1 MNVNWQ
7 GKKKLCTWRVLD
19 GRARMALLWATAA
32 SSLPSAAALRCAL
45 AAGGKHADRL
55 LSDLRGASANDPSA
69 ADRLIRKFLAA
80 SSKSAALNALS
91 SFLSL
96 SSPVALPVS
105 PRSPLSPLPPLTW
118 KPKLAAG
125 VVALLEKQ
133 GRCAEAETLT
143 LDAVSRS
150 KTHRD
155 LALFYC
161 DLIESFSEQGL
172 VQPVLETYARLREVP
187 FAGRRPYESMIKALC
202 LMGMPGEAEAKLKE
216 MASSGCKPSAF
227 EFRSVIQ
234 SYGRSGLFSEMRRVV
249 GSMEDAGLPIDTVC
263 VNVVLSCYGHHGELP
278 EMASWMRKM
287 RERGIG
293 LSIRTFNCVLNSC
306 PRVVSIASDAG
317 SLPLSMEELLQKLE
331 NESSS
336 RTEALLVQELTSS
349 SVVAG
354 ILEWSPSG
362 SKLDLHG
369 LHVAASYIILLKWMQ
384 ELRRRFREEDV
395 IPLEI
400 SVICGSGKHSER
412 RGRSPIKELVSEMMF
427 RTSSPMRIDTKN
439 HGRFAARGKAV
450 REWMC

>member
-1 MNVNWQ
+1 MCVNRQ
-7 GKKKLCTWRVLD
+7 GKLCTCRVLD

-32 SSLPSAAALRCAL
+32 SFSPSSAAFRCAL
-45 AAGGKHADRL
+45 AGRRKHADRL
-55 LSDLRGASANDPSA
+55 VSDLRGASADDPSA

-80 SSKSAALNALS
+80 SSKPAALHALS

-96 SSPVALPVS
+96 SSPFA
-105 PRSPLSPLPPLTW
+105 PPLYERISEASWFSW
-118 KPKLAAG
+118 KPKLAAT

-161 DLIESFSEQGL
+161 DLIECFSEQGL
-172 VQPVLETYARLREVP
+172 EQPVLETYARLREVP

-216 MASSGCKPSAF
+216 MASSGCKPSPF

-234 SYGRSGLFSEMRRVV
+234 SYGRSGLLSEIRRVV

-278 EMASWMRKM
+278 EMASWMTKM
-287 RERGIG
+287 REKGIG
-293 LSIRTFNCVLNSC
+293 FSIRTFNCVLNSC

-349 SVVAG
+349 SVLAD
-354 ILEWSPSG
+354 ISEWSPSG

-369 LHVAASYIILLKWMQ
+369 LHVAAAYIILLKWMQ
-384 ELRRRFREEDV
+384 ELRRRFQEEDV

-412 RGRSPIKELVSEMMF
+412 RGRSPIKDLVSEMMF
-427 RTSSPMRIDTKN
+427 RKSSPMRIDSKN
-439 HGRFAARGKAV
+439 PGRFVARGKAV
-450 REWMC
+450 WEWMC

>member
-1 MNVNWQ
+1 
-7 GKKKLCTWRVLD
+7 
-19 GRARMALLWATAA
+19 MALLWATAA
-32 SSLPSAAALRCAL
+32 SFSRSSAPLRCAL
-45 AAGGKHADRL
+45 AGRGKHADRL
-55 LSDLRGASANDPSA
+55 LSDLRGAPADDPSA

-80 SSKSAALNALS
+80 SSKSAALHALS
-91 SFLSL
+91 SFLAL
-96 SSPVALPVS
+96 SSPFA
-105 PRSPLSPLPPLTW
+105 PPLYERISEASWFSW
-118 KPKLAAG
+118 KPKLAAS
-125 VVALLEKQ
+125 VVALLAKQ
-133 GRCAEAETLT
+133 GRCADAETLT

-161 DLIESFSEQGL
+161 DLIECFSEQGL
-172 VQPVLETYARLREVP
+172 EQPVLETYARLREVP

-202 LMGMPGEAEAKLKE
+202 LMGMPGEAEAKLRE
-216 MASSGCKPSAF
+216 MASSGCKPSPF

-234 SYGRSGLFSEMRRVV
+234 SYGRSGLLSEMQRVV
-249 GSMEDAGLPIDTVC
+249 GSMEEAGLPIDTVC

-278 EMASWMRKM
+278 EMASWMTKM
-287 RERGIG
+287 REKGIG
-293 LSIRTFNCVLNSC
+293 FSIRTFNCVLNSC

-317 SLPLSMEELLQKLE
+317 SFPLSMEELLQKLE

-349 SVVAG
+349 SVLAD
-354 ILEWSPSG
+354 ISEWSPSG

-369 LHVAASYIILLKWMQ
+369 LHVAAAYIVLLKWMQ

-412 RGRSPIKELVSEMMF
+412 RGRSPVKDVVSEMMF
-427 RTSSPMRIDTKN
+427 RTSSPMRVDTKN
-439 HGRFAARGKAV
+439 PGRFVARGKAV
-450 REWMC
+450 REWMR